1 MNDLI
6 AYLKEYISEERFKK
20 IESISA
26 NRTNHLTIAVENLYQ
41 SHNMSAVLRTIEC
54 LGIQNVHIIENSF
67 QYQINK
73 EVSMGSDKWLTLHRY
88 NGEAN
93 NTQACL
99 RHLKQQGYKLV
110 ATMPSEKDTMID
122 DIDISMPTA
131 FVFGTELLGLSQE
144 AIAMADEFVKI
155 PMYGFTESYNISVS
169 VALTMMNVCQRL
181 RKSDINWRLS
191 DSELLALRLE
201 WVKKSIK
208 DVDGI
213 LKRYNEQ
220 NVSKQK

>member
-6 AYLKEYISEERFKK
+6 TYLKEYISEERFKK

-41 SHNMSAVLRTIEC
+41 SHNMSAVLRTTEC
-54 LGIQNVHIIENSF
+54 LGIQRVHIIENSF
-67 QYQINK
+67 HYQINK
-73 EVSMGSDKWLTLHRY
+73 EVSMGSDKWLTIHRY

-99 RHLKQQGYKLV
+99 QHLKQQGYKLV

-122 DIDISMPTA
+122 DIDISVPTA

-169 VALTMMNVCQRL
+169 VALTMMNACQRL

-191 DSELLALRLE
+191 DNELMALRLE

-220 NVSKQK
+220 NVPK

>member
-6 AYLKEYISEERFKK
+6 ASLKEYISEERFKK
-20 IESISA
+20 IEMISA
-26 NRTNHLTIAVENLYQ
+26 NRTNHVTIAVENLYQ
-41 SHNMSAVLRTIEC
+41 SHNMSAVLRTAEC

-73 EVSMGSDKWLTLHRY
+73 EVSMGSDKWLTIHRY
-88 NGEAN
+88 NGKPD

-99 RHLKQQGYKLV
+99 QHLKQQGYKLV

-144 AIAMADEFVKI
+144 AITMADEFVKI

-191 DSELLALRLE
+191 DNEIMALRLE

-213 LKRYNEQ
+213 LKRYSEQ
-220 NVSKQK
+220 NVPK

>member
-54 LGIQNVHIIENSF
+54 LGVQNVHIIENSF

-88 NGEAN
+88 NGEAD

-110 ATMPSEKDTMID
+110 ATMPFSL
-122 DIDISMPTA
+122 A
-131 FVFGTELLGLSQE
+131 FE
-144 AIAMADEFVKI
+144 
-155 PMYGFTESYNISVS
+155 
-169 VALTMMNVCQRL
+169 
-181 RKSDINWRLS
+181 
-191 DSELLALRLE
+191 
-201 WVKKSIK
+201 
-208 DVDGI
+208 
-213 LKRYNEQ
+213 
-220 NVSKQK
+220 